1 MYKKIFV
8 RDCYTDNK
16 CGSWIRYLILKIMP
30 CYPNNSIPSIIC
42 LTPYPPVSTVT
53 VSDRTRMRVGKT
65 IPLPEF
71 SGVDMNI
78 KQFQLRE
85 RILDETFRKQ
95 KD

>member
-1 MYKKIFV
+1 MDKISDTANHALLPEQFN
-8 RDCYTDNK
+8 TEHNL
-16 CGSWIRYLILKIMP
+16 S
-30 CYPNNSIPSIIC
+30 NSLS
-42 LTPYPPVSTVT
+42 PVSTVT

-65 IPLPEF
+65 ITLPEF

-85 RILDETFRKQ
+85 RILDETFKKQ

>member
-1 MYKKIFV
+1 
-8 RDCYTDNK
+8 
-16 CGSWIRYLILKIMP
+16 
-30 CYPNNSIPSIIC
+30 
-42 LTPYPPVSTVT
+42 
-53 VSDRTRMRVGKT
+53 MRVGKT

-85 RILDETFRKQ
+85 RILDETFKKQ